1 MTVHM
6 APRSTAEATLA
17 KQFAEQEAREPS
29 LIRRAAFERFLETGL
44 PTRRVEAWHY
54 TDLRAA
60 MADAA
65 PILPQPSRAEIEAAR
80 GQLQG
85 RERLAGPQLVLL
97 GG

>member
-17 KQFAEQEAREPS
+17 KQFAELEAREPS

-44 PTRRVEAWHY
+44 PTRRVETWHY

-80 GQLQG
+80 
-85 RERLAGPQLVLL
+85 RPASRA
-97 GG
+97 